1 MDSYAL
7 LKLNVRELALVYE
20 QMHEAMNDDDLH
32 TSEQQS
38 AEAIF
43 DRCGELMGREEG
55 AGAAFPDEKDQ
66 SDLGWNRY

>member
-1 MDSYAL
+1 MSSHVL

-20 QMHEAMNDDDLH
+20 QMHAVMEDESYH
-32 TSEQQS
+32 QSERDS
-38 AEAIF
+38 AEATF

-55 AGAAFPDEKDQ
+55 AGATFPDEKDQ

>member
-20 QMHEAMNDDDLH
+20 QMHELMRDESYH
-32 TSEQQS
+32 QSERDS

-55 AGAAFPDEKDQ
+55 AGAAFSDERDQ
-66 SDLGWNRY
+66 RDLGWNRY

>member
-1 MDSYAL
+1 MNSYAL

-20 QMHEAMNDDDLH
+20 QMHELMRDESYH
-32 TSEQQS
+32 QSERDS

-55 AGAAFPDEKDQ
+55 APFPDEKDQ

>member
-1 MDSYAL
+1 MSSHVL

-43 DRCGELMGREEG
+43 NRCGELMGREEG
-55 AGAAFPDEKDQ
+55 APFPDEKDQ